1 MASAFTHATRVMRMK
16 AEDYTHRDK
25 SIGWPA
31 SLKDRLDDDSLVVLE
46 FFKKS
51 NVQRIHEAAK
61 GKK

>member
-1 MASAFTHATRVMRMK
+1 MASASTHATRVMRMK
-16 AEDYTHRDK
+16 AEDYTHRSK

-31 SLKDRLDDDSLVVLE
+31 SLKDRLDDDSLAVLE

-51 NVQRIHEAAK
+51 NVQRIHEASR